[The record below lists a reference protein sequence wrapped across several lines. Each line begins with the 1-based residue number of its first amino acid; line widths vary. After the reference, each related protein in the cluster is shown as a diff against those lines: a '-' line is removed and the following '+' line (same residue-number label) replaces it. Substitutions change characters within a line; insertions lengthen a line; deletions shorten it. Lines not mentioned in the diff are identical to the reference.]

1 MKLQYTRD
9 ELLADHEYAAPHV
22 VGDYRL
28 HGGFDADGRY
38 LSPRTKH
45 RPEAVAHWGES
56 LSNQGGGPLAIGLD
70 LLSGPRFP
78 NFEQH

>member
-28 HGGFDADGRY
+28 HGGFDADGTEV
-38 LSPRTKH
+38 LEEL
-45 RPEAVAHWGES
+45 EALTDPGA
-56 LSNQGGGPLAIGLD
+56 
-70 LLSGPRFP
+70 
-78 NFEQH
+78 FE